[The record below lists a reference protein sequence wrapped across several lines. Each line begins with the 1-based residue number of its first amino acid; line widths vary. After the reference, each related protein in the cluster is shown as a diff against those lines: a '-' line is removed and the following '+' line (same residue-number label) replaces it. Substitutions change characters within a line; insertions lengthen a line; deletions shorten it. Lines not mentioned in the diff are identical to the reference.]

1 MSVVTAKTTRKGR
14 GTELFLLILALFA
27 VLMAWV
33 LVHVGV
39 NGGAGA
45 SHILPNN
52 FALVSGAAAVVVLV
66 LHFGVRFLAP
76 WADPLILPIA
86 VLLNGLGLVMIHRID
101 FALVARGGKA
111 ELTGQMLL
119 TAVGAVLMLAT
130 LALLRDHRKLRRYTY
145 LSLIA
150 GMILLLLPMVP
161 GIGVTIN
168 GANLWIRVAGFSFQ
182 PAELAKIFLA
192 VFFAGYLV
200 AQRDNLSLAGKKF
213 LGLQLPRLRHI
224 LPLMIGWL
232 ACMGF
237 LAMEKDFGMALLF
250 FGLFVAML
258 YVATERVSW
267 LAIGGLLTAGGIW
280 VIVQLAS
287 HVRARFNVWLHA
299 MDPALYDAQ
308 GGSFQIV
315 NGWFGMASG
324 GLFGTG
330 WGRGYPT
337 LVYAS
342 NSDFI
347 ISSFGEE
354 LGLTGLLV
362 ILCLYLLFVARAFNA
377 GLHLNDGFGK
387 LLATGLGFV
396 IALQVFVVVGGVTRV
411 IPLTGLALPFLAL
424 GGSSLLTNWM
434 IAGLL
439 LRMSDAAR
447 RPFTPSSTPL
457 SSISTGQLPSE
468 LREDD
473 TADSAARATE
483 PGTSDDDDQ
492 NTQLTEVVRL

>member
-1 MSVVTAKTTRKGR
+1 MSVVTSRVPQKGR
-14 GTELFLLILALFA
+14 GTELFLLALALIA

-39 NGGAGA
+39 NGGATSA
-45 SHILPNN
+45 EVFPPN
-52 FALVSGAAAVVVLV
+52 FVVVTVVATIAV
-66 LHFGVRFLAP
+66 LALHLGVRFLAP
-76 WADPLILPIA
+76 WADPLILPVA

-101 FALVARGGKA
+101 FSLVARGGHA
-111 ELTGQMLL
+111 ELKGQLFL
-119 TAVGAVLMLAT
+119 SVVGGVLMLGTIAII
-130 LALLRDHRKLRRYTY
+130 RDHRKLRKFTY

-150 GMILLLLPMVP
+150 GLILLLLPMVP

-168 GANLWIRVAGFSFQ
+168 GARLWIRVAGFSFQ
-182 PAELAKIFLA
+182 PAELAKICLA

-200 AQRDNLSLAGKKF
+200 AQRDNLSLAGKKI

-224 LPLMIGWL
+224 LPLLIGWL
-232 ACMGF
+232 ACMAL

-267 LAIGGLLTAGGIW
+267 LAIGGVLTAGGIW
-280 VIVQLAS
+280 VIVQMAT
-287 HVRARFNVWLHA
+287 HVRARFNVWLNA
-299 MDPALYDAQ
+299 MDPELYNAV
-308 GGSFQIV
+308 GGSGQVV
-315 NGWFGMASG
+315 NGWFGMANG
-324 GLFGTG
+324 GLFGAG
-330 WGRGYPT
+330 LGRGYPT

-347 ISSFGEE
+347 FSSFGEE
-354 LGLTGLLV
+354 LGLAGTLA
-362 ILCLYLLFVARAFNA
+362 ILCLYLLFVSRAFNA

-396 IALQVFVVVGGVTRV
+396 IALQVFVVVGGITRV
-411 IPLTGLALPFLAL
+411 IPLTGLTLPFLAL

-439 LRMSDAAR
+439 LRMSDDAR
-447 RPFTPSSTPL
+447 RPFTPSQAPL
-457 SSISTGQLPSE
+457 SSISTGQLPEE
-468 LREDD
+468 LREND
-473 TADSAARATE
+473 TADSPDAHAE
-483 PGTSDDDDQ
+483 SPDDDNSQ
-492 NTQLTEVVRL
+492 MTEVVRL

>member
-1 MSVVTAKTTRKGR
+1 MSIVTSRVPQKGR
-14 GTELFLLILALFA
+14 GTELFLLALALIV

-39 NGGAGA
+39 NGGATSA
-45 SHILPNN
+45 DVLPPN
-52 FALVSGAAAVVVLV
+52 FVVVAVVTTVAVLA
-66 LHFGVRFLAP
+66 LHLGVRFLAP
-76 WADPLILPIA
+76 WADPLILPVS

-101 FALVARGGKA
+101 FSLVTRSGHTELKGQLILSVVGGI
-111 ELTGQMLL
+111 
-119 TAVGAVLMLAT
+119 LMLGTIAII
-130 LALLRDHRKLRRYTY
+130 RDHRKLRKFTY

-150 GMILLLLPMVP
+150 GLILLLLPMVP

-168 GANLWIRVAGFSFQ
+168 GARLWIRIAGFSFQ
-182 PAELAKIFLA
+182 PAELAKICLA

-200 AQRDNLSLAGKKF
+200 AQRDNLSLAGKKV

-224 LPLMIGWL
+224 LPLLIGWL
-232 ACMGF
+232 ACMAL

-267 LAIGGLLTAGGIW
+267 LAIGGVLTAGGIW
-280 VIVQLAS
+280 VIVQMAA
-287 HVRARFNVWLHA
+287 HVRARFNVWLNA
-299 MDPALYDAQ
+299 MDPELYNAL
-308 GGSFQIV
+308 GGSGQVV

-330 WGRGYPT
+330 LGRGYPT

-347 ISSFGEE
+347 FSSFGEE
-354 LGLTGLLV
+354 LGLAGTLA
-362 ILCLYLLFVARAFNA
+362 ILCLYLLFVSRAFNA

-396 IALQVFVVVGGVTRV
+396 IALQVFVVVGGITRV
-411 IPLTGLALPFLAL
+411 IPLTGLTLPFLAL

-439 LRMSDAAR
+439 LRISDDAR
-447 RPFTPSSTPL
+447 RPFTPSQAPL
-457 SSISTGQLPSE
+457 SSISTGQLPE
-468 LREDD
+468 DLREND
-473 TADSAARATE
+473 TADSPDTHAE
-483 PGTSDDDDQ
+483 SPDDNNSQ
-492 NTQLTEVVRL
+492 MTEVVRL

>member
-1 MSVVTAKTTRKGR
+1 MSIVTSRVPQKGR
-14 GTELFLLILALFA
+14 GTELFLLALALIV

-39 NGGAGA
+39 NGGATSA
-45 SHILPNN
+45 DVLPPN
-52 FALVSGAAAVVVLV
+52 FVVVAVVTTVAVLA
-66 LHFGVRFLAP
+66 LHLGVRFLAP
-76 WADPLILPIA
+76 WADPLILPVS

-101 FALVARGGKA
+101 FSLVTRSGHTELKGQLILSVVGGI
-111 ELTGQMLL
+111 
-119 TAVGAVLMLAT
+119 LMLGTIAII
-130 LALLRDHRKLRRYTY
+130 RDHRTLRKFTY

-150 GMILLLLPMVP
+150 GLILLLLPMVP

-168 GANLWIRVAGFSFQ
+168 GARLWIRIAGFSFQ
-182 PAELAKIFLA
+182 PAELAKICLA

-200 AQRDNLSLAGKKF
+200 AQRDNLSLAGKKV

-224 LPLMIGWL
+224 LPLLIGWL
-232 ACMGF
+232 ACMAL

-267 LAIGGLLTAGGIW
+267 LAIGGVLTAGGIW
-280 VIVQLAS
+280 VIVQMAA
-287 HVRARFNVWLHA
+287 HVRARFNVWLNA
-299 MDPALYDAQ
+299 MDPELYNAL
-308 GGSFQIV
+308 GGSGQVV

-330 WGRGYPT
+330 LGRGYPT

-347 ISSFGEE
+347 FSSFGEE
-354 LGLTGLLV
+354 LGLAGTLA
-362 ILCLYLLFVARAFNA
+362 ILCLYLLFVSRAFNA

-396 IALQVFVVVGGVTRV
+396 IALQVFVVVGGITRV
-411 IPLTGLALPFLAL
+411 IPLTGLTLPFLAL

-439 LRMSDAAR
+439 LRISDDAR
-447 RPFTPSSTPL
+447 RPFTPSQAPL
-457 SSISTGQLPSE
+457 SSISTGQLPE
-468 LREDD
+468 DLREND
-473 TADSAARATE
+473 TADSPDTHAE
-483 PGTSDDDDQ
+483 SPDDNNSQ
-492 NTQLTEVVRL
+492 MTEVVRL

>member
-1 MSVVTAKTTRKGR
+1 MSIVTSRVPQKGR
-14 GTELFLLILALFA
+14 GTELFLLALALIV

-39 NGGAGA
+39 NGGATSA
-45 SHILPNN
+45 DVLPPN
-52 FALVSGAAAVVVLV
+52 FVVVAVVTTVAVLA
-66 LHFGVRFLAP
+66 LHLGVRFLAP
-76 WADPLILPIA
+76 WADPLILPVS

-101 FALVARGGKA
+101 FSLVTRSGHTELKGQLILSVVGGI
-111 ELTGQMLL
+111 
-119 TAVGAVLMLAT
+119 LMLGTIAII
-130 LALLRDHRKLRRYTY
+130 RDHRTLRKFTY

-150 GMILLLLPMVP
+150 GLILLLLPMVP

-168 GANLWIRVAGFSFQ
+168 GARLWIRIAGFSFQ
-182 PAELAKIFLA
+182 PAELAKICLA

-200 AQRDNLSLAGKKF
+200 AQRDNLSLAGKKV

-224 LPLMIGWL
+224 LPLLIGWL
-232 ACMGF
+232 ACMAL

-267 LAIGGLLTAGGIW
+267 LAIGGVLTAGGIW
-280 VIVQLAS
+280 VIVQMAA
-287 HVRARFNVWLHA
+287 HVRARFNVWLNA
-299 MDPALYDAQ
+299 MDPELYNAL
-308 GGSFQIV
+308 GGSGQVV

-330 WGRGYPT
+330 LGRGYPT

-347 ISSFGEE
+347 FSSFGEE
-354 LGLTGLLV
+354 LGLAGTLA
-362 ILCLYLLFVARAFNA
+362 ILCLYLLFVSRAFNA

-396 IALQVFVVVGGVTRV
+396 IALQVFVVVGGITRV
-411 IPLTGLALPFLAL
+411 IPLTGLTLPFLAL

-439 LRMSDAAR
+439 LRISDDAR
-447 RPFTPSSTPL
+447 RPFTPSQALL
-457 SSISTGQLPSE
+457 SSISTGQLPE
-468 LREDD
+468 DLREND
-473 TADSAARATE
+473 TADSPDTHAE
-483 PGTSDDDDQ
+483 SPDDNNSQ
-492 NTQLTEVVRL
+492 MTEVVRL